1 VKYIRTIEKALGD
14 GVKVVT
20 PQEEKERKRLRKVN
34 DL

>member
-1 VKYIRTIEKALGD
+1 LGD

-20 PQEEKERKRLRKVN
+20 PQEEKERERLRKVN